1 MITEIR
7 HTGIVVQDLNK
18 VLNFFTKLLKFKI
31 KKKMNE
37 KGSYIDNILGL
48 KSVNLTSVKIEAP
61 DGNLIELLKFKNFKS
76 KKNCNR
82 KIYST
87 GLTHISMTVK
97 NLDKTYILLKK
108 KKIKFNASPQLSS
121 DKYAKVTFCKGP
133 EGLFIELVEVL

>member
-18 VLNFFTKLLKFKI
+18 VLNFFTKLLRFKI

-48 KSVNLTSVKIEAP
+48 KNVNITTVKIEAP
-61 DGNLIELLKFKNFKS
+61 DGNLIELLKFKNFRS
-76 KKNCNR
+76 KKNWNG

-97 NLDKTYILLKK
+97 NLEKTYILLKK
-108 KKIKFNASPQLSS
+108 KKKLNLMLHHNYLLINMQKLLF
-121 DKYAKVTFCKGP
+121 VKG
-133 EGLFIELVEVL
+133 LRDYLLN

>member
-7 HTGIVVQDLNK
+7 HIGIVVQDLNK

-31 KKKMNE
+31 KKKMSE
-37 KGSYIDNILGL
+37 KSSYIDNILGL
-48 KSVNLTSVKIEAP
+48 KNANITTVKIEAP
-61 DGNLIELLKFKNFKS
+61 DGNLIEILKFKNFRN
-76 KKNCNR
+76 KKNWNG

-97 NLDKTYILLKK
+97 NLEKTYRFLIKK
-108 KKIKFNASPQLSS
+108 NIKFNAPPQLSP

-133 EGLFIELVEVL
+133 EGLLIELVEVL

>member
-18 VLNFFTKLLKFKI
+18 VLNFFTKLLGFKI
-31 KKKMNE
+31 KKIMNE
-37 KGSYIDNILGL
+37 KDNYIDNLLGL
-48 KSVNLTSVKIEAP
+48 KNAIVTTVKIEAS

-76 KKNCNR
+76 NKNWNG

-97 NLDKTYILLKK
+97 NLEKTYKFLKK
-108 KKIKFNASPQLSS
+108 KKIRFNSPPQVSPN
-121 DKYAKVTFCKGP
+121 KYAKVTFCRGP
-133 EGLFIELVEVL
+133 EGLLIELVEVL